1 MNKIA
6 RIIGAA
12 HVDFWEMRILPCF
25 AGTKLICG
33 ADSVQNGNLNI
44 FLGLIW
50 AERGLIIKI

>member
-33 ADSVQNGNLNI
+33 AASVQNGNLNI
-44 FLGLIW
+44 FFGLNM
-50 AERGLIIKI
+50 GGKGFDY